1 MKAVITGAGGML
13 AGAVR
18 DALDARGHEAVAL
31 DRAALDVTRPR
42 DVESAILDARP
53 HAVVQCAAYT
63 DVDAAESDEDAATLV
78 NAGAA
83 GFVAR
88 ACRRAG
94 ARFVYPSTDYVFD
107 GAATTPY
114 GTLAEPDPVNA
125 YGRSK
130 ARGEVAA
137 RLAGDWLVVRTSW
150 LYGAGGRNFVATI
163 LERARAGAAL
173 RVVTDQS
180 GSPTW
185 TRDLAAALVTLL
197 ERSASPGIYHVTN
210 RGVASW
216 HDLAVEAIRLA
227 GLDADVEPAVS
238 ADFPRPALRPA
249 YSVLDTADSERI
261 TGPLPRWTDALA
273 RALEEGV

>member
-13 AGAVR
+13 AVAVR
-18 DALDARGHEAVAL
+18 DALEARGHEAVAL
-31 DRAALDVTRPR
+31 DRASLDVTRPR
-42 DVESAILDARP
+42 DVESAILEAQP

-63 DVDAAESDEDAATLV
+63 DVDGAESDEDAATLV

-88 ACRRAG
+88 ACRRVD

-107 GAATTPY
+107 GAATAPY
-114 GTLAEPDPVNA
+114 GTLAEPKPLNA

-130 ARGEVAA
+130 AQGEVAA
-137 RLAGDWLVVRTSW
+137 QLAGDWLVVRTSW
-150 LYGAGGRNFVATI
+150 LYGAGGPNFVATI
-163 LERARAGAAL
+163 LERARAGEPL
-173 RVVTDQS
+173 RVVTDQR

-197 ERSASPGIYHVTN
+197 ERGAAPGTYHVAN
-210 RGVASW
+210 RGVATW
-216 HDLAVEAIRLA
+216 HDLAVEAVRLA
-227 GLDADVEPAVS
+227 GLDVAVAEAAS
-238 ADFPRPALRPA
+238 SDFPRPAPRPR
-249 YSVLDTADSERI
+249 YSVLDTADTERV